1 MKGINCRKKTQ
12 HGCQTNKKNA
22 NPFYWDFFPSNNF
35 IHWNIEKKQ
44 QQQMSSDQYK
54 FYLDRIDDDIYHAL
68 LNDDDNYE

>member
-1 MKGINCRKKTQ
+1 MDAKQ
-12 HGCQTNKKNA
+12 KKNA
-22 NPFYWDFFPSNNF
+22 NLFYLDFFPSNNF
-35 IHWNIEKKQ
+35 IQWNIGILKKKQ

>member
-1 MKGINCRKKTQ
+1 MDAKQTKKMLIHFIGIFSPLIISSIGILK
-12 HGCQTNKKNA
+12 
-22 NPFYWDFFPSNNF
+22 
-35 IHWNIEKKQ
+35 KKQ